1 MSHCWIQAFNMGV
14 PPLLKMPMLIPS
26 LVLLAVSLYSIKHYM
41 QPHSWHTQAASP
53 LPSLWSSWLSFSLPN
68 SYLSSKAHSPSQHQS
83 FPQTLRNVAFS
94 GFPPTSAHLCPN
106 LPFTNPVTIMPVAA
120 CCPSLGISP
129 FIYKRGS
136 HKHPLGSLK
145 RSECLDFPLETQVK
159 QWKYWSTWRGY
170 IFVQQWRNSKIAI

>member
-1 MSHCWIQAFNMGV
+1 MSHCWIQAFSMGV
-14 PPLLKMPMLIPS
+14 PPLLKMPMLVPS

-106 LPFTNPVTIMPVAA
+106 LPFTNPVTICQLLLAA
-120 CCPSLGISP
+120 LPSAYHLSFTKGALTSVP
-129 FIYKRGS
+129 WD
-136 HKHPLGSLK
+136 LLK
-145 RSECLDFPLETQVK
+145 GQNA
-159 QWKYWSTWRGY
+159 W
-170 IFVQQWRNSKIAI
+170 IFH